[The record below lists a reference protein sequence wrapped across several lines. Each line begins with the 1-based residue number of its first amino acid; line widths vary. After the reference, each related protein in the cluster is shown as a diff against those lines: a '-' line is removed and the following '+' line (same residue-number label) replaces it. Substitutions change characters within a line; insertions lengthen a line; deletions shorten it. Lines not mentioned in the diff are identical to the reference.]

1 MHKNSYSFMLLPN
14 NNKTLKFEKIKNKNK
29 SWIIKIGQTKNK
41 EKQQKNIKCYVIK
54 QQDF

>member
-41 EKQQKNIKCYVIK
+41 EKQQKNIKCYVIE
-54 QQDF
+54 